1 MSIEDGELRRLQE
14 EIARLQVM
22 NAGLRARLGEIEEE
36 KRGESAGAARTHDE
50 LPRRAAD
57 GYRSDR

>member
-1 MSIEDGELRRLQE
+1 MSIDDGELRRLQE

-22 NAGLRARLGEIEEE
+22 NAGLRARLTEIEEE
-36 KRGESAGAARTHDE
+36 KRGETPGAARAHAD
-50 LPRRAAD
+50 LPRRAFD

>member
-1 MSIEDGELRRLQE
+1 MSIEDRELRRLQE

-22 NAGLRARLGEIEEE
+22 NAGLRARLTEIEEE
-36 KRGESAGAARTHDE
+36 KRGESPGAARTHAE

-57 GYRSDR
+57 TYRSDR